1 MTSNCIR
8 EASREVLGVS
18 KGYTSNHMGDWW
30 WNVEVQGKVEEK
42 KGAYRRL
49 VESTEDED
57 RRMNRERYKEARKLA
72 KLAVTEAKNTAFGHL
87 YEELGQR
94 QGQEVVPTGQSERE
108 DGSTK
113 EMLED
118 CRWSTMIPQYKNK
131 GDIQNCTNYMGIK
144 LLSHTMKVWERVVKA
159 RVKRLVSISDNQF
172 RFMPGRSTMEAIH
185 LIRRLVEL
193 YRDRKKNLHM
203 VFIDLEKA
211 YNKVP
216 NGGPLEMPG
225 GERCSGSVY

>member
-1 MTSNCIR
+1 MGAIIYTMTCTHPDMAYVLGMTSRYQANPSEEHWKVVKTILKYLRRTKDQFLIYGDSELKLERDALFVGIMIKRKKKVVRGRPRIRWGALTKDITQELEGRLLAMGPWRSSGDASGMWAMTANCIR

-108 DGSTK
+108 DGS
-113 EMLED
+113 
-118 CRWSTMIPQYKNK
+118 
-131 GDIQNCTNYMGIK
+131 
-144 LLSHTMKVWERVVKA
+144 
-159 RVKRLVSISDNQF
+159 
-172 RFMPGRSTMEAIH
+172 
-185 LIRRLVEL
+185 
-193 YRDRKKNLHM
+193 
-203 VFIDLEKA
+203 
-211 YNKVP
+211 
-216 NGGPLEMPG
+216 
-225 GERCSGSVY
+225 